1 MYKQFKSNF
10 SYTCLQCGA
19 KTEYISAKQG
29 CSRCNHNLF
38 KVARRGTGYP
48 SAFTPPDDH
57 DKDPYIPASIMTPGD
72 ERNQGG
78 MGTRARG
85 KGFPSGFSASDD
97 LEKQRE
103 QDIPISRHTLIDDEQ
118 PVGEGV
124 NDGTFFDSDS
134 PLSTENMI
142 AEELFNTKPT
152 PVGPHNMQKYR
163 VFDRVRKEQKG
174 I

>member
-1 MYKQFKSNF
+1 
-10 SYTCLQCGA
+10 
-19 KTEYISAKQG
+19 
-29 CSRCNHNLF
+29 
-38 KVARRGTGYP
+38 
-48 SAFTPPDDH
+48 
-57 DKDPYIPASIMTPGD
+57 
-72 ERNQGG
+72 

-152 PVGPHNMQKYR
+152 NAPPPFPPQNTHSGLPPGRSGNWLVQMNLT
-163 VFDRVRKEQKG
+163 
-174 I
+174 